1 MAYTQKYGR
10 GNGLKTGGDLPAEF
24 KQNNEPPANKATRE
38 REIQNSAFRLV
49 QQQMGFDAKA
59 KDGYSG
65 KDVTQA
71 KSIISKSGGAL
82 SSGGSSYNFNTGEEK
97 IEPYGYNYVKPK
109 DGKKGRVF
117 NSKTKELVKEASYAD
132 NASNKNTYSGSFK
145 NPKELLSEQQLYQ
158 GFVKDSVDDQTRK
171 RLNLANLKNTKRVAG
186 Y

>member
-1 MAYTQKYGR
+1 MAFNQTPGR
-10 GNGLKTGGDLPAEF
+10 EKFPSTGNGIPTEF
-24 KQNNEPPANKATRE
+24 RQDNEPPTNKATRE
-38 REIQNSAFRLV
+38 REIQNSASRLV

-65 KDVTQA
+65 KDVAQA

-97 IEPYGYNYVKPK
+97 IEPYRYNYAKPK
-109 DGKKGRVF
+109 GGVKGRVF
-117 NSKTKELVKEASYAD
+117 NSKTKELVKEASYSD